1 MLFSSTRI
9 TLLLSSMTLCLAGC
23 QDAGDT
29 ESGNTPAENAAAQNI
44 KLTAVPDAVFWG
56 DLHVHS
62 NLSFDSNSFGNQNL
76 GPEAAYRFARG
87 ETVKTSSGQR
97 AKLSRPL
104 DFLMVADHAE
114 YLGYLTG
121 LQNEDEIAL
130 SSALGKRW
138 RGYLQGSEGMGPI
151 MDEYVAMVTGT
162 MPQEVPSKAFTATVW
177 QDVIDV
183 AERYNEP
190 GKFTA
195 FAGYEW
201 TSMPGGRNMHRVVVF
216 KDGPEKTGQIIPF
229 SALESDDPEKLWEF
243 LAQYESST
251 KGKVLAIAHNGNLS
265 GGLMFDDITLT
276 GERITS
282 QYAKKRM
289 RWEPVYEVTQV
300 KGDGEAH
307 PLLSP
312 DDEFADFETWDETDI
327 SLKPKPTDPVLRKK
341 MLQGE
346 YARSGLKKGLSFQA
360 ELGANPYQFGLM
372 GSTDSHT
379 SLSTADDNNFWGKF
393 KDSEPSADRST
404 SNMGGALWRNAKL
417 TSSGYTGIWA
427 RANTRAELFNAI
439 KRREVY
445 ATTGP
450 RITLRLFAGWGFTKA
465 DLKRTDF
472 STWGYKNGVPMGGII
487 SPAQEGQ
494 SPTFLIKALKDPED
508 VNLQR
513 IQVVKGWRSQTGEL
527 KERVFDVALAG
538 TKQGEAELST
548 FWADPDFRAK
558 ENAFYYV
565 RVLQMP
571 SKRWTAYDAQKYNIE
586 APSEYPADIQER
598 AYSSP
603 VWYEPA

>member
-1 MLFSSTRI
+1 MPIPSTKI
-9 TLLLSSMTLCLAGC
+9 TLLISSMVLCLAGC
-23 QDAGDT
+23 QGT
-29 ESGNTPAENAAAQNI
+29 GNTETEDAQSENSSGDNI
-44 KLTAVPDAVFWG
+44 KLTDVPDEVFWG

-87 ETVKTSSGQR
+87 ETVQASSGQQ

-121 LQNEDEIAL
+121 LQNKDETAL

-138 RGYLQGSEGMGPI
+138 QGYLENSEGMGPI
-151 MDEYVAMVTGT
+151 MDEYIAMVTGA

-177 QDVIDV
+177 QDVIGV

-216 KDGPEKTGQIIPF
+216 KDGPEKTGQIVPF

-251 KGKVLAIAHNGNLS
+251 NGNVLAIAHNGNLS
-265 GGLMFDDITLT
+265 GGLMFDDTTLS
-276 GERITS
+276 GKALTS
-282 QYAKKRM
+282 QYAKTRM

-327 SLKPKPTDPVLRKK
+327 SRVPKPTDPVLRKK
-341 MLQGE
+341 MLEGE
-346 YARSGLKKGLSFQA
+346 YARSGLKTGLSFRA

-404 SNMGGALWRNAKL
+404 SKMGGALWPNAKL
-417 TSSGYTGIWA
+417 TASGYTGIWA

-439 KRREVY
+439 KRREIY

-450 RITLRLFAGWGFTKA
+450 RIKLRLFAGWSFTNA
-465 DLKRTDF
+465 DLKRADF
-472 STWGYKNGVPMGGII
+472 SAWGYKNGIPMGGVL
-487 SPAQEGQ
+487 SPAKEDQ
-494 SPTFLIKALKDPED
+494 SPTFLIKVLKDPED

-513 IQVVKGWRSQTGEL
+513 VQIIKGWRSQKGQL
-527 KERVFDVALAG
+527 KERVFDVAL
-538 TKQGEAELST
+538 TSTEKGEAEFSS
-548 FWADPDFRAK
+548 FWTDPDFSAK
-558 ENAFYYV
+558 DDAFYYV

-571 SKRWTAYDAQKYNIE
+571 SKRWTAYDEQKYNIE
-586 APSEYPADIQER
+586 APSEYPAYIQER